1 MSLQHAINNWRTR
14 QTPDEVALFGAMI
27 DYFNSQSFASVVKAH
42 QTHKHTV
49 SYTPLPPYDYQW
61 AAYTIGGRIQK
72 EISDVF
78 FVVFSSKR
86 RIARMTHLQAKLKTG
101 TYQHGQNFSFK
112 LDAGQYHMLHNRL
125 EINDHSGKFPNDILS
140 FPLYSDSISSYGVFY
155 QEPTGKYNMAY
166 EIASLISTF
175 RTTPYKSPHSQLSH
189 SFVTTKDIWGYVNKF
204 DDISLPHRHYL
215 CGFCYGQCMDCIQE
229 LLSTVSIDTFEK
241 ELLNVRIGT
250 RVDLDLKMLHIIKS
264 IFEKANTPLIG
275 FKEFFQEQAELL
287 EEIDFNRLFNAL
299 FRDEEYHFSHSN
311 NQENEENG
319 GVYILINADEINNDH
334 LK

>member
-14 QTPDEVALFGAMI
+14 QTPDEVALFCTMI
-27 DYFNSQSFASVVKAH
+27 DYFNSQSFASVVKSH

-125 EINDHSGKFPNDILS
+125 EINDHSGKFPNDMLS

-155 QEPTGKYNMAY
+155 QEPNVYRNM
-166 EIASLISTF
+166 
-175 RTTPYKSPHSQLSH
+175 KHH
-189 SFVTTKDIWGYVNKF
+189 SFCFLLLYYVAFKKTPF
-204 DDISLPHRHYL
+204 KKVR
-215 CGFCYGQCMDCIQE
+215 
-229 LLSTVSIDTFEK
+229 TVC
-241 ELLNVRIGT
+241 
-250 RVDLDLKMLHIIKS
+250 
-264 IFEKANTPLIG
+264 
-275 FKEFFQEQAELL
+275 
-287 EEIDFNRLFNAL
+287 
-299 FRDEEYHFSHSN
+299 HF
-311 NQENEENG
+311 
-319 GVYILINADEINNDH
+319 
-334 LK
+334 